1 MHTTTHPSDLDDFYA
16 RACDGDDAEEDLV
29 EDQDVNAPMPQGQI
43 QPEDDI
49 PSSSQASQDF
59 PSSDD
64 FLLGMTFSQSS
75 DADYEV
81 ASSIYD
87 MYRVNPV
94 PEEEEVDDSG
104 TDSDWSMT
112 PSPNVGVIQLHPP
125 AYYYG
130 DAVHAS
136 NAAVADED
144 IRSPTPSSAATP
156 SPRSSPV
163 VSDVRTD
170 GHDIMRPDDEVYSY
184 HYSPQAAVESGM
196 DDDNV
201 HADGESSDNASPPV
215 SAMSAPH
222 SPSNPF
228 LATPSRSRSRSI
240 SPSPSAPTTHFASPT
255 PRPIFDSPI
264 TPPHLCPYYH
274 HLDKRAPGVDGSPAS
289 SSGHDSAIFATPSR
303 KVDAERVF
311 EYAQTPFL
319 SMPSSPSH
327 WQVAAPAVVQ
337 PTPERAQDPRFVHP
351 DGTVFTPGSYCPDC
365 GDRF

>member
-1 MHTTTHPSDLDDFYA
+1 MPTTIHPSDLNGFYA

-29 EDQDVNAPMPQGQI
+29 EDQDVTVPAQVQRK
-43 QPEDDI
+43 QLEPEDDM
-49 PSSSQASQDF
+49 PSSSQEF

-81 ASSIYD
+81 AASIYETH
-87 MYRVNPV
+87 RVNPV
-94 PEEEEVDDSG
+94 SEDEDDDTS

-125 AYYYG
+125 AFYYG
-130 DAVHAS
+130 DAAHAS
-136 NAAVADED
+136 NSAVADED

-156 SPRSSPV
+156 SPCSSPV
-163 VSDVRTD
+163 VRTD
-170 GHDIMRPDDEVYSY
+170 GHDIMRPDDEVYPY
-184 HYSPQAAVESGM
+184 HYSPYAATEMST
-196 DDDNV
+196 DDAND

-215 SAMSAPH
+215 SAAMSAPH
-222 SPSNPF
+222 SPNNPF
-228 LATPSRSRSRSI
+228 LATPSRTRSRSI
-240 SPSPSAPTTHFASPT
+240 SPTPSAPTTYFASPT

-274 HLDKRAPGVDGSPAS
+274 HLDKRVLGVDGSPAS
-289 SSGHDSAIFATPSR
+289 SSGHDSAIFTTPSR
-303 KVDAERVF
+303 KGDDERVY
-311 EYAQTPFL
+311 EYAQTPFMP
-319 SMPSSPSH
+319 MPSSPPR
-327 WQVAAPAVVQ
+327 WQIAAPAVVH
-337 PTPERAQDPRFVHP
+337 PTPERAPDLRFVHP